1 MRKLF
6 MITMMILSLGLTAQN
21 YLGATSSEIVNEYQK
36 KGLNIKYMKSEDNS
50 SYLLCKNAPGD
61 SESFFFMNGTCS
73 MQVIT
78 RPYSELPNFIEALNA
93 VKVSSIGNNDWIIK
107 YGSTLYQATLKTTNP
122 NYFMIFM
129 TFTTEH

>member
-1 MRKLF
+1 MYNFDFKK
-6 MITMMILSLGLTAQN
+6 TLGQN
-21 YLGATSSEIVNEYQK
+21 FLKDDNIVNKIVNATEYK
-36 KGLNIKYMKSEDNS
+36 KNGLDIKYLKSEENET
-50 SYLLCKNAPGD
+50 YLMSKKAPGD
-61 SESFFFMNGTCS
+61 SDSFFFINGKCS

-107 YGSTLYQATLKTTNP
+107 YGSTLYQATLKTDNP